1 MELPQGMWE
10 VINVG
15 SPLPLPYQPGLEGE
29 VQVGGESPQVADRM
43 THEELAGVAAQ
54 NELHEVVLA

>member
-1 MELPQGMWE
+1 MG
-10 VINVG
+10 G
-15 SPLPLPYQPGLEGE
+15 PLPLPHKPGLEGE

>member
-1 MELPQGMWE
+1 MG
-10 VINVG
+10 G
-15 SPLPLPYQPGLEGE
+15 PLPLPHKPDLEGE
-29 VQVGGESPQVADRM
+29 IQVGGESPQVADGM